1 MATKK
6 KKTPKAII
14 KERLVELRA
23 EKHNDGTADYF
34 RVQGRVRELENLLIL
49 L

>member
-1 MATKK
+1 MAKK

-14 KERLVELRA
+14 KERLVELKT

-34 RVQGRVRELENLLIL
+34 RVQGRIRELEYLQGLL
-49 L
+49 